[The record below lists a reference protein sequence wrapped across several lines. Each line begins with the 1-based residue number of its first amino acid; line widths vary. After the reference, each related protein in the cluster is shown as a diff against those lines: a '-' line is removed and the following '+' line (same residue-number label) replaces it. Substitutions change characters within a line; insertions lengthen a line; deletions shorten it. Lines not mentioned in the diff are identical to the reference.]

1 MNEKLKLFLD
11 SHLKT
16 DTNTVSVFPLACGVG
31 KTEYIRYLIADAL
44 NNNYGLIIV
53 TDEVERLNN
62 YTNSSDEQ
70 LSDYIN
76 RNINRVSIL
85 TSDSIASEAQT
96 MHKKPIILM
105 CTQRYFDLSIDEI
118 RHLTTTRK
126 KVIFDEKPYIFV
138 TSKITIETLND
149 IDTALNEGLDDTVN
163 QNDKAM
169 LIVNWKDI
177 SSGLQKA
184 LKDNE
189 DHNLDYK
196 KEDYFTYSDYV
207 KEHTSESF
215 FECIKKYRSQLKKYK
230 SDVLKTIDA
239 VKQLTTEGIIT
250 SQKTK
255 FVGSGNAYNNY
266 FTVLITN
273 VHKLTDIGASVF
285 ILDGTSD
292 ISPDYDLNC
301 FKLIDCNE
309 FKPDLHRLTINVVN
323 LNTSKDKLTQSKEKA
338 DPLIKTIIEYIK
350 SQPEHI
356 DTVFTYKNISD
367 KFMKD
372 FKYVNWFGNIKGSNQ
387 YREETNICQVG
398 LNRYPDLVY
407 MLYVNSI
414 GQINDEE
421 LCLINRIYGKET
433 IDSIRCRMILADI
446 EQNLYR
452 CKIRNRDNSKKCTY
466 TLICNVEEHNKL
478 FDLYSPLL
486 QMIKTRYEPL
496 GATINYIETPVQ
508 FIRLKS
514 NERKTKN
521 KTTVQKFEEWY
532 GRQPKDRTFKRA
544 DLISEC
550 NLTASQFKDLK
561 RTNILNNLSTDKQ
574 GLYIVK

>member
-1 MNEKLKLFLD
+1 M
-11 SHLKT
+11 
-16 DTNTVSVFPLACGVG
+16 
-31 KTEYIRYLIADAL
+31 
-44 NNNYGLIIV
+44 
-53 TDEVERLNN
+53 
-62 YTNSSDEQ
+62 
-70 LSDYIN
+70 
-76 RNINRVSIL
+76 
-85 TSDSIASEAQT
+85 
-96 MHKKPIILM
+96 
-105 CTQRYFDLSIDEI
+105 
-118 RHLTTTRK
+118 
-126 KVIFDEKPYIFV
+126 
-138 TSKITIETLND
+138 
-149 IDTALNEGLDDTVN
+149 
-163 QNDKAM
+163 
-169 LIVNWKDI
+169 
-177 SSGLQKA
+177 
-184 LKDNE
+184 
-189 DHNLDYK
+189 
-196 KEDYFTYSDYV
+196 
-207 KEHTSESF
+207 
-215 FECIKKYRSQLKKYK
+215 
-230 SDVLKTIDA
+230 
-239 VKQLTTEGIIT
+239 
-250 SQKTK
+250 
-255 FVGSGNAYNNY
+255 
-266 FTVLITN
+266 
-273 VHKLTDIGASVF
+273 
-285 ILDGTSD
+285 
-292 ISPDYDLNC
+292 
-301 FKLIDCNE
+301 IDCNE

-356 DTVFTYKNISD
+356 DTVFTYKSISD

-414 GQINDEE
+414 GQINDAE

-433 IDSIRCRMILADI
+433 IDSVRCRMILADI

-452 CKIRNRDNSKKCTY
+452 CKIRNRDNSEKCTY

-496 GATINYIETPVQ
+496 GATINYIETPAQ
-508 FIRLKS
+508 FILLKS
-514 NERKTKN
+514 KERKAKN

-532 GRQPKDRTFKRA
+532 GRQPKNRTFKRA

-550 NLTASQFKDLK
+550 NLTVSQFKDLK